1 MNEIKLYSEI
11 VLMNDKPSVGL
22 LKGDVGIVVE
32 IYGNNEGYEVEFM
45 TKEGRTVAVETLD
58 VSEIR
63 AISTRDMLHIREL
76 EQVA

>member
-11 VLMNDKPSVGL
+11 VLMNDKPNVGL
-22 LKGDVGIVVE
+22 LKGDVGVVIE
-32 IYGNNEGYEVEFM
+32 IYNNHAGFEVEFM
-45 TKEGRTVAVETLD
+45 TKEGRTVAVQTLD
-58 VSEIR
+58 SSEIR

>member
-11 VLMNDKPSVGL
+11 VLMNDKPSASL

-45 TKEGRTVAVETLD
+45 TKEGRAVAIETLD

>member
-11 VLMNDKPSVGL
+11 VLMNDKPSVSL

-45 TKEGRTVAVETLD
+45 TKEGRAVAIETLD